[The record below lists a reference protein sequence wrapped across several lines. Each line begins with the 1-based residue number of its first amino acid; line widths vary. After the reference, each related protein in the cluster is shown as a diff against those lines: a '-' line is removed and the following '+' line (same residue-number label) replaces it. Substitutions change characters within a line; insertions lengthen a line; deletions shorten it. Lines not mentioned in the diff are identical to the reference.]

1 MEIYTADMNQKDKQN
16 QMENVIVQHE
26 QALKLALSVVDRMGS
41 LTKGQDVE
49 VDNKLTQLRKAS
61 GKGIELSTLTS
72 RLTETQ
78 ESVRAL
84 EDQHYL
90 KQKALRDFLLEA
102 GETLQSV
109 KGMEDNVR
117 RQLRMVVN
125 KLKSKE
131 TLLFNELQ
139 PTIKN
144 LLETYR
150 LVTLPV
156 QTNSIERNSEE
167 FQINPQ
173 LLENIIKRLDK
184 LSQNAIIKPRLNE
197 FKQRIDVSTHDFD
210 RLEVCL
216 TYFEESVTQFSEE
229 FLQTQKLILNVNA
242 ALADV
247 HKTLIRSINCSKDYG
262 HQLELLN
269 KKIDGQIDELSKN
282 ADSANSVSNL
292 KKIIENKLNVITESI
307 KQRDELERKRAADLD
322 NVLQDME
329 SKLANLEQRTE
340 FYRKKW
346 LEEIARADLD
356 ALTNLPNRG
365 AYDKRFNEEFK
376 RWLRHPDPLCIAVI
390 DVDHFKKINDNYGHS
405 VGDKTLQIVAQTL
418 RKSLRETDF
427 LARYG
432 GEEFVCLMI
441 NTDAKKMLTP
451 LEKLRKAVS
460 SIPFKVKNDRLNITV
475 SVGVTMLLA
484 TDNVHTAFD
493 RADKALYEAKDSG
506 RNRICYKK

>member
-1 MEIYTADMNQKDKQN
+1 MSEKDKQN
-16 QMENVIVQHE
+16 QLEDVIVQHE
-26 QALKLALSVVDRMGS
+26 RALKLALTVVDKMGS

-49 VDNKLTQLRKAS
+49 VDNKLTQLRKTT
-61 GKGIELSTLTS
+61 GKGVELSTLTS
-72 RLTETQ
+72 RLTETH
-78 ESVRAL
+78 ESIKSL
-84 EDQHYL
+84 ENQHYL

-109 KGMEDNVR
+109 KGMEENVR
-117 RQLRMVVN
+117 RKLRMVVN
-125 KLKSKE
+125 KVKSKE

-139 PTIKN
+139 PTVAN
-144 LLETYR
+144 LVETYR
-150 LVTLPV
+150 LVALQFQQKPV
-156 QTNSIERNSEE
+156 ENQSKD
-167 FQINPQ
+167 QQLNPK
-173 LLENIIKRLDK
+173 LLKNIIVRLDK

-197 FKQRIDVSTHDFD
+197 FKKRIDVSTHDFD
-210 RLEVCL
+210 RLEICL

-247 HKTLIRSINCSKDYG
+247 HKTLIKSINCSKDYG
-262 HQLELLN
+262 NQLEQLN
-269 KKIDGQIDELSKN
+269 RKIDGQIDELSKN

-292 KKIIENKLNVITESI
+292 KQIIENKLNVITESI
-307 KQRDELERKRAADLD
+307 KQRDKLEKQRAADLD

-390 DVDHFKKINDNYGHS
+390 DVDHFKKINDKYGHS
-405 VGDKTLQIVAQTL
+405 VGDKTLQIVAKTL
-418 RKSLRETDF
+418 RTSLRETDF

-441 NTDAKKMLTP
+441 NTDATNMLTP

-475 SVGVTMLLA
+475 SVGVTMLVA

-493 RADKALYEAKDSG
+493 RADKALYEAKDAG